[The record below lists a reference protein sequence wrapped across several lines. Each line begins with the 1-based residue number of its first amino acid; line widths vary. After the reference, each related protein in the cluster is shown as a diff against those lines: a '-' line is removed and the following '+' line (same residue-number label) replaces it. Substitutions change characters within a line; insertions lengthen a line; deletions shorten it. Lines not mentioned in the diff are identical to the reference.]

1 MFLQLSFNFAN
12 NLQQTVLVLN
22 TIVFIIT
29 LVIMELVYS
38 EASIEKR
45 EHLKI
50 FYPFFIV
57 LSVLLIYAAYKQVS
71 NG

>member
-45 EHLKI
+45 KHLKI